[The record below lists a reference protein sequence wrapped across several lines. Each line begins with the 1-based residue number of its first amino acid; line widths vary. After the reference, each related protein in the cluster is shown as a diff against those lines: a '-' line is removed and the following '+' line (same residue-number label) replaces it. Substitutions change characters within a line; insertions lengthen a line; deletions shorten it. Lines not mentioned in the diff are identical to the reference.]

1 MANTPSNSVGASRVE
16 EALSELLGEA
26 TDWYEDHRKR
36 DKSARTN
43 TINVGLI
50 VSRMVREGLPISQE
64 RLLSENQSQVRG
76 LSGTAMKKIL
86 AEHGE
91 HRKYTSEGGRT
102 SRGTIPKA
110 QGLVERWNRVNI
122 DGLDVAVLA
131 DQLESFFVEKAKVD
145 YFDKQ
150 RIKVDLNHNKP
161 VALTV
166 GEILKAAAARDDRPT
181 GSVLQ
186 HLIGAKL
193 ELRFPDL
200 DVGRD
205 KATTADLQTE
215 RNGDF
220 QIGTTAFHV
229 TVSPM
234 EKLMDRC
241 RDNLA
246 EGVRPVIIVPASR
259 VLAAKQ
265 LAEVAA
271 IDQSVGVVEAESY
284 IGTNIEELALYNS
297 DRIREGLARLIR
309 RYNDRITDVE
319 SDLSLRIDEPKW
331 LSKMADERGF

>member
-1 MANTPSNSVGASRVE
+1 MSTHSNDSDVSRVE
-16 EALSELLGEA
+16 KALIELLGEA

-50 VSRMVREGLPISQE
+50 VSRMVRDGLPIPQE

-76 LSGTAMKKIL
+76 LSGTAIKKIL

-110 QGLVERWNRVNI
+110 QGLVARWNRVNI
-122 DGLDVAVLA
+122 DGVDVAALA

-150 RIKVDLNHNKP
+150 RIKVDLNHRKP
-161 VALTV
+161 VSLTI
-166 GEILKAAAARDDRPT
+166 GEILEAAAAREDRPT
-181 GSVLQ
+181 GAVLQ

-205 KATTADLQTE
+205 KANTADLQTD
-215 RNGDF
+215 RYGDF
-220 QIGTTAFHV
+220 QLGTTAFHV

-241 RDNLA
+241 RENLS
-246 EGVRPVIIVPASR
+246 EEVRPVIIVPASR

-271 IDQSVGVVEAESY
+271 IDHSVGIVEAESY
-284 IGTNIEELALYNS
+284 IGTNIEELALYSS
-297 DRIREGLARLIR
+297 DQIREGLARLIR
-309 RYNDRITDVE
+309 RYNERIADVE
-319 SDLSLRIDEPKW
+319 SDLSLRVDEPKW
-331 LSKMADERGF
+331 LSKIADEQGF